1 MKRDNILKT
10 VAGCIALLCYSCNE
24 NDLIDQAN
32 GAYDDNRIRF
42 HVTTGPTVEADSRS
56 LSTAADDTTNLLDPL
71 VLKSPEWEQPLYLHT
86 YVADESERSS
96 ESISY
101 SRAAQVNDIDG
112 FVDFN
117 VSAYNKDA
125 QSLSY
130 FIPLHQ
136 NTKKISK
143 DETEA
148 IYTTKDQAYYW
159 PNNENTY
166 FFSAYAPA
174 SAKDL
179 LENLSVVNEQ
189 ISFDYTV
196 PKSETTD
203 QDATV
208 QPDLMFAVKNCN
220 RATSEKGNVLL
231 NFRHALSAIKF
242 AVRDVVDGTIESI
255 SISGVYG
262 SGSCVYKEQ
271 TADTETTEQ
280 ETTTAENYEFTWTVN
295 SPAEKCTYT
304 QKFDYE
310 IKNAPTTSPTDGDE
324 SKDIVLNDNNP
335 NMTFM
340 LIPQMIPNDA
350 EIKVVFKRKD
360 EQKFELKG
368 KINDNNVTEWK
379 PGKEYV
385 YTISTNSAN
394 WIYVFEVTGCEQT
407 ENDDEPQKG
416 KFQDN
421 NDKIIVNQTVTEG
434 AYYKVKS
441 YKYRANNPNIQQAV
455 DWKISNITN
464 GETTLPDDL
473 KKHEIKDT
481 SIEYGTWMPGI
492 EINKDENGT
501 TTKEAIIEKKIEFY
515 PQMTGTD
522 WDGDWELRARDEN
535 GEINNPIDLS
545 TISEDNKMNTAN
557 CYVVNAPGYYKF
569 PLVYGNAIKNGA
581 TNSESYTYSNTST
594 NYTNK
599 NIYPALSN
607 FTDYKGNA
615 ISAPKITGA
624 KDAILV
630 WQDAY
635 NLISDVKL
643 EKGTDYDYVS
653 FKVNQ
658 DQLQQGNAVLAIR
671 DNTETIMWSWH
682 IWITEH
688 WTVNKS
694 LTIGVGDVDVD
705 VYDTNKQYIDGN
717 KFTVAP
723 YSLGWCDPKNV
734 WYLKRTGTMT
744 FVQAESNNEKNLD
757 VEQRE
762 KKIEYW
768 IGNNVYYQFGRKD
781 PMVGFMNDNSV
792 VKYNFGKLPY
802 RIEAQTKTIQDG
814 IQHPNVLFVGA
825 NVQFN
830 ASAYLNVND
839 WLSTSYYNLW
849 NNTHQSLPNKI
860 PSSELAD
867 YHYSGIKT
875 VYDPCPAGY
884 QVPPVGFFRIITN
897 GNNNSAENTDEYK
910 EQFKFNGT
918 YSIESNNVYLYL
930 VKAKKEGKYV
940 NFHATGHRW
949 YAENYKN
956 LENYHGGDNFNPK
969 IVYLWSNQIYFH
981 ANNRSAY
988 GLALGLND
996 EKKEYASNFEFI
1008 GRRAMAR
1015 PVRPVTEFTESN
1027 K

>member
-42 HVTTGPTVEADSRS
+42 HVTTGPTVEADRRS

-96 ESISY
+96 ESFSY
-101 SRAAQVNDIDG
+101 SRAAQVNDIDDFSNQNKKEG
-112 FVDFN
+112 FY
-117 VSAYNKDA
+117 VS
-125 QSLSY
+125 SSS
-130 FIPLHQ
+130 FITPFQ
-136 NTKKISK
+136 TATPVGESQTIWTTKK
-143 DETEA
+143 
-148 IYTTKDQAYYW
+148 AYYW

-179 LENLSVVNEQ
+179 LKNLSVANEQ

-196 PKSETTD
+196 PTSETKA

-220 RATSEKGNVLL
+220 RATSEKGNVPL

-242 AVRDVVDGTIESI
+242 AVRDVVYGTIESI

-280 ETTTAENYEFTWTVN
+280 ETTTAENYEFTWTVKEQ
-295 SPAEKCTYT
+295 A
-304 QKFDYE
+304 DYE
-310 IKNAPTTSPTDGDE
+310 YKQTFNYNIENAPTASPTDEKNDA
-324 SKDIVLNDNNP
+324 DLNAENP
-335 NMTFM
+335 EMTFM
-340 LIPQMIPNDA
+340 LIPQVIPNDA

-360 EQKFELKG
+360 EQKFELTG
-368 KINDNNVTEWK
+368 KINDNNVTEWE

-394 WIYVFEVTGCEQT
+394 WIYVFEVTGCKQT

-416 KFQDN
+416 EFKENDN
-421 NDKIIVNQTVTEG
+421 SIIVNQTVTEG

-441 YKYRANNPNIQQAV
+441 YKYRANNRNIQQAV
-455 DWKISNITN
+455 AWNSSITK
-464 GETTLPDDL
+464 GQTTLPEKL
-473 KKHEIKDT
+473 KTYESLISETLIDANK
-481 SIEYGTWMPGI
+481 WMPTKTD
-492 EINKDENGT
+492 KDNGST
-501 TTKEAIIEKKIEFY
+501 DFKRYDIEFY

-522 WDGDWELRARDEN
+522 WNGDWVLRARDEN

-545 TISEDNKMNTAN
+545 TVSEDKKMNTAN

-569 PLVYGNAIKNGA
+569 PLVYGNAIKDGD
-581 TNSESYTYSNTST
+581 TNSASYIYSNTST

-599 NIYPALSN
+599 DIYPALSN
-607 FTDYKGNA
+607 FTDYNGNA
-615 ISAPKITGA
+615 ISTPKITGA

-671 DNTETIMWSWH
+671 DNTGTIMWSWH

-688 WTVNKS
+688 WTIDKS
-694 LTIGVGDVDVD
+694 LTIGVGDVDVN
-705 VYDTNKQYIDGN
+705 VYDTNIKYIDGD
-717 KFTVAP
+717 KFIVAP

-734 WYLKRTGTMT
+734 WYLKRTGIMT
-744 FVQAESNNEKNLD
+744 FVQAESNKEKKLD

-802 RIEAQTKTIQDG
+802 RIEAQTKTIQYG
-814 IQHPNVLFVGA
+814 IQHPNVLFAGA

-830 ASAYLNVND
+830 ASAYLDAND

-860 PSSELAD
+860 PSSELAI

-897 GNNNSAENTDEYK
+897 GNNNSAENIDKYK
-910 EQFKFNGT
+910 EQFKFNGI
-918 YSIESNNVYLYL
+918 YSIEPNNVYLYQA
-930 VKAKKEGKYV
+930 KANEDGKYV

-981 ANNRSAY
+981 VNNRSAY

-1015 PVRPVTEFTESN
+1015 PVRPVKEFTESN

>member
-24 NDLIDQAN
+24 NDIIDQTN

-56 LSTAADDTTNLLDPL
+56 LSTAADDTTNLLNPL
-71 VLKSPEWEQPLYLHT
+71 VLKSPECEQTLYLHT

-96 ESISY
+96 ESISS
-101 SRAAQVNDIDG
+101 SRAAQVNGINDFLKQNKTNG
-112 FVDFN
+112 FY
-117 VSAYNKDA
+117 VS
-125 QSLSY
+125 SSS
-130 FIPLHQ
+130 FITPFQ
-136 NTKKISK
+136 TATPVGESQTIW
-143 DETEA
+143 
-148 IYTTKDQAYYW
+148 TTQKAYYW
-159 PNNENTY
+159 PNNDKNY
-166 FFSAYAPA
+166 VFSAYAPE
-174 SAKDL
+174 SAKNL
-179 LENLSVVNEQ
+179 LEKSLKVEDEQ

-220 RATSEKGNVLL
+220 RASSEKGNVPL

-262 SGSCVYKEQ
+262 SGSCVYQKE
-271 TADTETTEQ
+271 TTNTETTEQ
-280 ETTTAENYEFTWTVN
+280 ETTTEENYGFKWTVN
-295 SPAEKCTYT
+295 TSAEKCAYT

-310 IKNAPTTSPTDGDE
+310 IKNAPTTSPTDGGE
-324 SKDIVLNDNNP
+324 SKDIVLNDKNP
-335 NMTFM
+335 EMTFM
-340 LIPQMIPNDA
+340 LIPQEIPNDA
-350 EIKVVFKRKD
+350 KITVVFKRNDNQEFK
-360 EQKFELKG
+360 LTG
-368 KINDNNVTEWK
+368 KIKDNDVTQWES
-379 PGKEYV
+379 GKEYV

-394 WIYVFEVTGCEQT
+394 WIYVFDVTGCVQGI
-407 ENDDEPQKG
+407 NDDEPEKG
-416 KFQDN
+416 EFKDDDN
-421 NDKIIVNQTVTEG
+421 SIIVNQTVTEG
-434 AYYKVKS
+434 AYYQVKS
-441 YKYRANNPNIQQAV
+441 YKYRANNLKITQAV
-455 DWKISNITN
+455 NWQISDITN

-473 KKHEIKDT
+473 KNYETKIDDT
-481 SIEYGTWMPGI
+481 SIEANKWMP
-492 EINKDENGT
+492 
-501 TTKEAIIEKKIEFY
+501 TKTNEDKGSTAFKKYDIEFY

-522 WDGDWELRARDEN
+522 WSGDWELRARDEN
-535 GEINNPIDLS
+535 GKENEPVDLS
-545 TISEDNKMNTAN
+545 MVKDNMNTAN

-569 PLVYGNAIKNGA
+569 PLVYGNAIKGGS
-581 TNSESYTYSNTST
+581 TNSASYTYKNAST
-594 NYTNK
+594 NYSNK
-599 NIYPALSN
+599 DIYPALNN
-607 FTDYKGNA
+607 FTDYKGNV
-615 ISAPKITGA
+615 IKNPKIEGA
-624 KDAILV
+624 NDAILV

-643 EKGTDYDYVS
+643 EKGSGGYDYVS

-671 DNTETIMWSWH
+671 DNNGTIMWSWH

-688 WTVNKS
+688 WTLKENLK
-694 LTIGVGDVDVD
+694 IGVGDVDVNA
-705 VYDTNKQYIDGN
+705 YDSNYNG
-717 KFTVAP
+717 FTVAP

-734 WYLKRTGTMT
+734 WYLKRTGKMT
-744 FVQAESNNEKNLD
+744 FVQAESNNEKSLE

-792 VKYNFGKLPY
+792 VKYNFGNLPY
-802 RIEAQTKTIQDG
+802 RIEAQTKTIEYG
-814 IQHPNVLFVGA
+814 IQHPNVLFAGA
-825 NVQFN
+825 DVKLAQ
-830 ASAYLNVND
+830 SSYLNYND

-849 NNTHQSLPNKI
+849 NNTLKDLPSKM
-860 PSSELAD
+860 PSTEIAN

-875 VYDPCPAGY
+875 VYDPCPADY
-884 QVPPVGFFRIITN
+884 QVPPVGFFKIITN
-897 GNNNSAENTDEYK
+897 GGSNSDEGKEDYK
-910 EQFKFNGT
+910 TLFKINGK
-918 YSIESNNVYLYL
+918 YSTESNNVYLYQ
-930 VKAKKEGKYV
+930 VNAKEQGKYV

-949 YAENYKN
+949 YAENYKG
-956 LENYHGGDNFNPK
+956 LENYKGGNNFNPK

-981 ANNRSAY
+981 EKNKSAY

-996 EKKEYASNFEFI
+996 EKQEYASDFQFI

-1015 PVRPVTEFTESN
+1015 PVRPVKEFTEKSN